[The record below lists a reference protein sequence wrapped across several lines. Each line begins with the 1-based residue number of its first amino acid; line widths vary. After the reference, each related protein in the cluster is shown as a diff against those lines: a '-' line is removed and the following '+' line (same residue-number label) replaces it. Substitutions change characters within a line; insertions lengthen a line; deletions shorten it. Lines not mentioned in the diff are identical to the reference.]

1 MTLTCGRLRLTEIE
15 TDRQDLLELVG
26 GLYYPNRLAIG
37 KPALFTDV
45 NTTSHTVKTS
55 PVNKITLSAGKV
67 TVRTENT
74 MYYFGEAD

>member
-1 MTLTCGRLRLTEIE
+1 MTLTCGRLRLAEIE

-26 GLYYPNRLAIG
+26 GTYYPNRLAIG

-45 NTTSHTVKTS
+45 NTTGHIVKTS
-55 PVNKITLSAGKV
+55 PSSKITLSAGKV

-74 MYYFGEAD
+74 TYYFEEAH